1 MANFVLIVE
10 FELKPET
17 AERFHELIARNAR
30 ASVAN
35 EPGCLQFDVMRPQ
48 DSPNRLFLY
57 EVYADQAAFEAHG
70 KMPHV
75 AAFFAEARP
84 MIASQKATRLERVI
98 AAAKEAR

>member
-10 FELKPET
+10 FELKPED
-17 AERFHELIARNAR
+17 AGRFHGLIAENAR

-35 EPGCLQFDVMRPQ
+35 EPGCLQFDVVRPQ

-57 EVYADQAAFEAHG
+57 EVYADQAAFDAHI

-75 AAFFAEARP
+75 AAFFAQAKP
-84 MIASQKATRLERVI
+84 MIVSQKATRLDRLT
-98 AAAKEAR
+98 AAAK